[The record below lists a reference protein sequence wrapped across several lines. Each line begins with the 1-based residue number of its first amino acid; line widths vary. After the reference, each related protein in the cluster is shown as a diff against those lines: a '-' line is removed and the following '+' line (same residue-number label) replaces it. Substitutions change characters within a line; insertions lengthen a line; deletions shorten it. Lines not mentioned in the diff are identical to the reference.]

1 MRSPD
6 SSFQLGLEV
15 SSRRNRAQ
23 MYDAQGRHRAALS
36 RASFAPAS
44 HSSRPQPHLIWPVW
58 LNTQVVPHN
67 MCTRGNDVS
76 RQALC
81 LEMRGW
87 I

>member
-15 SSRRNRAQ
+15 SSRRNHAQ
-23 MYDAQGRHRAALS
+23 MCDVQGRHGAALS
-36 RASFAPAS
+36 GASFAPAS
-44 HSSRPQPHLIWPVW
+44 HSSGPQLRLIWPAR

-67 MCTRGNDVS
+67 MCTRGRDVC
-76 RQALC
+76 RQAVC